1 MYEESP
7 VNVKVEGGSTFMFKR
22 NFLFIA
28 SISFSHV
35 NFTRKRTY
43 KLRDKAVEI
52 HLNLLSRNLARCLW
66 SSRSKG

>member
-28 SISFSHV
+28 SISFS
-35 NFTRKRTY
+35 K
-43 KLRDKAVEI
+43 
-52 HLNLLSRNLARCLW
+52 
-66 SSRSKG
+66 